1 MSRRQ
6 GKSQGGCYDQVF
18 IEMQVTK
25 KQTRGTRHWGGPVY
39 YLADTSRSR
48 TVYVGLWDPDRVGI
62 DVFKGAVGMN
72 IRMLKEQIE
81 HLSDGIVFNAENHSY
96 VKNGIL
102 MPSVTQIMKPLY
114 DKVYGKVNQ
123 TDSDNGKDRG
133 KEIHA
138 AIEIFN
144 NYGMKDIRLEYK
156 GYLESF
162 IKWLKDKEITVIASE
177 IVLCHPLYGYAGT
190 IDAICMHG
198 EDIFLADYK
207 TGELNYELNGVQLQ
221 AYTDMW
227 SANNMPEI
235 SEKRS
240 LGLSDT
246 DYKQEIHK
254 KYSAKHKSV
263 FEACFKIN
271 QFIKEL

>member
-1 MSRRQ
+1 
-6 GKSQGGCYDQVF
+6 
-18 IEMQVTK
+18 
-25 KQTRGTRHWGGPVY
+25 
-39 YLADTSRSR
+39 
-48 TVYVGLWDPDRVGI
+48 
-62 DVFKGAVGMN
+62 
-72 IRMLKEQIE
+72 
-81 HLSDGIVFNAENHSY
+81 
-96 VKNGIL
+96 
-102 MPSVTQIMKPLY
+102 
-114 DKVYGKVNQ
+114 
-123 TDSDNGKDRG
+123 
-133 KEIHA
+133 
-138 AIEIFN
+138 
-144 NYGMKDIRLEYK
+144 MKDIRLEYK

-240 LGLSDT
+240 LGISDT